1 MYKKLLIILCMFFII
16 GCTNENI
23 NTLTLEEIVYSSI
36 SSDGQ
41 LYNTNNKGYKYY
53 LPNEFSVHKD
63 KDFIQELISR
73 NNLYI

>member
-41 LYNTNNKGYKYY
+41 LYNTNNICQMN
-53 LPNEFSVHKD
+53 LV
-63 KDFIQELISR
+63 FIKIKILFK
-73 NNLYI
+73 N